1 MYIRPIKLTMM
12 IATVKVTINA
22 MLRLNPKRRKVT
34 TKMAAKKKNDKCNI
48 LVVLVSG

>member
-1 MYIRPIKLTMM
+1 MM

-34 TKMAAKKKNDKCNI
+34 TKMAAKKKNDKYNI